1 MRHRVI
7 RGHVG
12 RRGQMVAILDSML
25 LLEFRFVTSLTLNR
39 HLYYCSDPLAVAVFA
54 LTLIFC
60 RLIFFFFL
68 PKSALSK
75 KYSRA
80 NSYDLKQARRF
91 VGLVL
96 GSYCL

>member
-25 LLEFRFVTSLTLNR
+25 LLGFRFVTSLTLNR
-39 HLYYCSDPLAVAVFA
+39 HLYYYSDPLAVAVFA

-60 RLIFFFFL
+60 RLIFFL

-96 GSYCL
+96 GSNCL

>member
-25 LLEFRFVTSLTLNR
+25 LLGFRFVTSLTLNR
-39 HLYYCSDPLAVAVFA
+39 HLSYYSDPLAVAVFA

-60 RLIFFFFL
+60 RLIFFAKTSIVEKVFQG
-68 PKSALSK
+68 
-75 KYSRA
+75 
-80 NSYDLKQARRF
+80 KQ
-91 VGLVL
+91 L
-96 GSYCL
+96 

>member
-25 LLEFRFVTSLTLNR
+25 LLGFRFVTSLTLNR
-39 HLYYCSDPLAVAVFA
+39 HLSYYSDPLAVAVFA

-60 RLIFFFFL
+60 RLIFFFL

-80 NSYDLKQARRF
+80 NSYDLEQARRF